1 MTNDREEEIKINLS
15 EEIIAQSFQDKLE
28 QVMKGRLYELLT
40 KLFKFIVKIG
50 VVIPSDDFKTK
61 EGHDGIRCSAKAN
74 DGHLYPL
81 KNSLIFIHKPVI
93 YVRNKDIK
101 YIEFSRVELYRNS
114 NWRSFDIEIVRVA
127 GEQESTKINLIGI
140 DKDEYQ
146 LLVEHLRTK
155 NIKMKIY
162 DNVTNEHMAMEDFM
176 QEEVPKKSRREINDE
191 AVK

>member
-1 MTNDREEEIKINLS
+1 M
-15 EEIIAQSFQDKLE
+15 
-28 QVMKGRLYELLT
+28 
-40 KLFKFIVKIG
+40 
-50 VVIPSDDFKTK
+50 
-61 EGHDGIRCSAKAN
+61 C
-74 DGHLYPL
+74 
-81 KNSLIFIHKPVI
+81 
-93 YVRNKDIK
+93 NKDIK

-191 AVK
+191 AVKELPDNYDSEEEDDDFNAGPQEEGEDDDEESEEEGSDEQMEEMSDGEKKEVKKENKKQQENLGKGQRLKK